1 MRHSLSK
8 TGCWVGN
15 GLPKIHLDTSMTRH
29 LVKKNL
35 DEKPS
40 FFENEKPLAKIRR
53 VFYQN

>member
-8 TGCWVGN
+8 TACWVGN
-15 GLPKIHLDTSMTRH
+15 GLPKIHLDASMTRH